1 MPILP
6 EYASGLVGQSE
17 IVVQEE
23 NKQQRPSKRFTIT
36 ITILPWSLP

>member
-23 NKQQRPSKRFTIT
+23 NKQQRLQKR
-36 ITILPWSLP
+36 LP